1 MSERAPGAESPPS
14 IVDTLALVAQ
24 VLRSRWRAL
33 VGWPVLA
40 GLLALGAT
48 YLVPPTFT
56 ARASLLPPQQQQS
69 AAAAALASLGNLS
82 GGLAGAAM
90 AARSPAEQYAS
101 LMVSRVALDRIVDRF
116 QLMTVYEADFRVD
129 ARRELERNTRI
140 GVGKKDGLIT
150 IEVDDHDPQRSA
162 DIANAYVDVLR
173 HLTSTLAISE
183 AQQRRQFFENLLK
196 QTRDDLAKAQLA
208 LEGSGIG
215 QGLLRAEPKSAAE
228 SYARLKAEVTAT
240 EVRLQALLGRLT
252 PAASEVVQTEA
263 TLTALREKLRQQEV
277 TGAAGGQ
284 RSDYIGRYRE
294 YKYQET
300 LFDLFSRQYELA
312 RVDESR
318 EGPLIQVLD
327 AAVKPEKR
335 SWPRRTLTAI
345 VATGCAAVV
354 LALYFLL
361 SLRMAPGRPRP
372 PAVAP

>member
-1 MSERAPGAESPPS
+1 MNERPLGAEPPPS
-14 IVDTLALVAQ
+14 IPDLLADATRL
-24 VLRSRWRAL
+24 LRSKWRLMVAVPL
-33 VGWPVLA
+33 LA
-40 GLLALGAT
+40 GLVALGVT
-48 YLVPPTFT
+48 YVVRPVFT

-69 AAAAALASLGNLS
+69 AAAAALASLGNLG
-82 GGLAGAAM
+82 GGLAGAAA
-90 AARSPAEQYAS
+90 AARNPAEQYAS

-116 QLMTVYEADFRVD
+116 QLMSVYEADFRVD

-162 DIANAYVDVLR
+162 DIANAFVDELR
-173 HLTSTLAISE
+173 SLTSTLAISE
-183 AQQRRQFFENLLK
+183 AQQRRRFFENLLK
-196 QTRDDLAKAQLA
+196 ETRDELTKAQAA
-208 LEGSGIG
+208 LEGSGVG

-228 SYARLKAEVTAT
+228 GYARLKAEVTAT

-252 PAASEVVQTEA
+252 PAAPEVVQTEA
-263 TLTALREKLRQQEV
+263 TLGALREKLRQQEAS
-277 TGAAGGQ
+277 GAAAGQ
-284 RSDYIGRYRE
+284 RTDYIGRYRE

-327 AAVKPEKR
+327 AAVRPEKR
-335 SWPRRTLTAI
+335 SWPRRALTAI
-345 VATGCAAVV
+345 VSTAGTAVV

-361 SLRMAPGRPRP
+361 AARGAAVRQRSNP
-372 PAVAP
+372 PAP